1 MTKMIKVNELYEVYL
16 AGAGIM
22 DCESKI
28 SYINQEKIIKIRE
41 YNDYIDSS
49 SYKNSA
55 KSIIDLDKGEVIV
68 KETPEDIINLI
79 KGDE

>member
-1 MTKMIKVNELYEVYL
+1 MTKIIKVNELYEVYL

-22 DCESKI
+22 GCKSII

-41 YNDYIDSS
+41 YNDYTDNSA
-49 SYKNSA
+49 YKNSA
-55 KSIIDLDKGEVIV
+55 KSVIELDKGMAIV